1 MKKTIFI
8 VLMLTG
14 LFQQQHSYAQ
24 TGGAERKKVS
34 RFKISNPLLD
44 CLRGLGFCITIGSWD
59 ARTVTFGIE
68 RINGKEQL
76 CIYKEGMHAD
86 LLDELHEAREF
97 PVESDVLL
105 DSKMTT
111 QLGFEGEILLVR
123 GKYPITIQDDKF
135 IIPVRII
142 HQ

>member
-1 MKKTIFI
+1 MKRTIFI

-24 TGGAERKKVS
+24 TQIAERKKTS
-34 RFKISNPLLD
+34 RIRIASIYED
-44 CLRGLGFCITIGSWD
+44 CIHGLALCITIGPLSYRD
-59 ARTVTFGIE
+59 VFFGIE

-142 HQ
+142 QQ